1 MTHGYI
7 RSIIQLKYNTLPE
20 VNMLDVTEIT
30 VDEIWNYLVGH
41 DASYIGKET
50 KELNKTERM
59 IPAGIQW
66 LAREGELSTIQR
78 QRSTYFMLNDSSTA
92 NGGNNL

>member
-1 MTHGYI
+1 
-7 RSIIQLKYNTLPE
+7 
-20 VNMLDVTEIT
+20 MLDDTGIT
-30 VDEIWNYLVGH
+30 AGEIWHYFVEH
-41 DASYIGKET
+41 DAASIGKVT

-59 IPAGIQW
+59 ILAGIRW
-66 LAREGELSTIQR
+66 LAREGKLSTIQR